1 MTRVM
6 VSSKAPLGA
15 WHSNAAPLEYW
26 LSSFSDVSKEMVLI
40 SGQSQKILKRHAAS
54 LENFDQHIATVIL
67 EQYLKL
73 PRSSNPRQEEVDF
86 TLLEPRI
93 PSFGAG
99 AVADIRAFADYRAL
113 GKARNHGPEKTESIL
128 ESFDRTLGP
137 LLSVSE
143 AVTII
148 DRYAA
153 SELIKPEST
162 AAREIVEN
170 RFAQVDI
177 PVTIH
182 AVNLRELPK
191 PEPVPANPRLPGGT
205 SLELISHHMYVRKR
219 GEKKAT
225 VFPHDRLWKFDLSQG
240 SVIVLL
246 GQGFDTFNPQTPG
259 AITDL
264 GSTEKWTENYNDV
277 LVTKDHKQPLN
288 FPQGGESP

>member
-26 LSSFSDVSKEMVLI
+26 LSSFSDVSREMVLI
-40 SGQSQKILKRHAAS
+40 SGQSQKILKRHVAS
-54 LENFDQHIATVIL
+54 LDNFDKQLATVIL

-73 PRSSNPRQEEVDF
+73 PRSSNPRQKEADF
-86 TLLEPRI
+86 TLLDPTI

-99 AVADIRAFADYRAL
+99 AVADMRAFADYREL
-113 GKARNHGPEKTESIL
+113 GKVRSHGPEKSESVL

-137 LLSVSE
+137 LLAVSE
-143 AVTII
+143 AITIL
-148 DRYAA
+148 DRYAI
-153 SELIKPEST
+153 SELMKQEST

-170 RFAQVDI
+170 RFVPVDI
-177 PVTIH
+177 PVAIH
-182 AVNLRELPK
+182 AVNPRELPK
-191 PEPVPANPRLPGGT
+191 SESIPADPKPPGGT
-205 SLELISHHMYVRKR
+205 SLKLVGHHMSVSKR

-240 SVIVLL
+240 SVILLL
-246 GQGFDTFNPQTPG
+246 GQGFDTFNTQTPG

-264 GSTEKWTENYNDV
+264 GSTEKWTENYDDA
-277 LVTKDHKQPLN
+277 LVTMDNKRPLT
-288 FPQGGESP
+288 FAQEGENP